1 MGGYRFY
8 VRGYDD
14 EDFPAFGALTG
25 ATLEARLPLMLMASG
40 RFWGWL
46 MSHGC
51 LALRVCVQETHRT
64 APWRAYINDKHPPT
78 KHKLIGTRV
87 GLSACAFLDY
97 ASGLQLGGLGRLFAA
112 TPQAGNGGSRRC
124 AFVCCICW
132 VVQTHRRSAHTTL
145 TRHVRAIPPTQPIQ
159 PTIITTHHNNRLW
172 SPLSSH
178 YVHRRDYA
186 SAGLGFR
193 AGAFPAKMRFDV
205 SVVLLSSVSVVGRGG
220 AKPKQTKRMF
230 DLTWTH
236 VIHDNT
242 YHIPKK

>member
-51 LALRVCVQETHRT
+51 LALRACVQETHRT
-64 APWRAYINDKHPPT
+64 APWWAYTNNNHPPT

-124 AFVCCICW
+124 VCVLYLLGCTNPSSIGSRD
-132 VVQTHRRSAHTTL
+132 THTTR
-145 TRHVRAIPPTQPIQ
+145 TYDTPNSTNP
-159 PTIITTHHNNRLW
+159 THHHHN
-172 SPLSSH
+172 P
-178 YVHRRDYA
+178 
-186 SAGLGFR
+186 
-193 AGAFPAKMRFDV
+193 P
-205 SVVLLSSVSVVGRGG
+205 
-220 AKPKQTKRMF
+220 Q
-230 DLTWTH
+230 
-236 VIHDNT
+236 
-242 YHIPKK
+242 